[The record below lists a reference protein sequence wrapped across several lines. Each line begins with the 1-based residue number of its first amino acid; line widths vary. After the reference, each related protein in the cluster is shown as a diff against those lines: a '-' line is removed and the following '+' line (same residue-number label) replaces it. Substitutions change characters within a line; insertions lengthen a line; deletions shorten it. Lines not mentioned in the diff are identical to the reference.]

1 MTQSLKG
8 EGRVGV
14 RFMAKK
20 EDHSSRESEAGS
32 NPPSENTQVKIRW
45 DSSNMRSAYANVFNV
60 TAIREEIVLLLGE
73 SEWLDK
79 DERTVRLT
87 NRILLNP
94 FTAKRLLIL
103 LQNAVQKHELKYG
116 PLESESPS
124 PTGLLKTDSQITQ
137 SPNSGI
143 QRTEQTAD
151 FLIQLVKE
159 LNVMYDFERSF
170 KMSQQKMLW
179 HRFLMV
185 IDKNDIRGNPHQRI
199 LSICERMGMPED
211 FFGMFK
217 ENLSQANPVDF
228 GFEADEGSC
237 IYKAYLDFLPQL
249 RRGGDIKLNQT
260 KPHIM
265 FLGFKWDVLDPTKKA
280 LTKYTWYPSLSF
292 EEILEKLSDIYHSDK
307 GRKSNDLAE
316 EFLGI
321 ISSRTTHDKVYYLDV
336 SEEHGQRRS
345 YDINAYSAN
354 LQLKELYPLMT
365 KIWQY
370 FSIPAEEFSD
380 LYRQME
386 TKIFGHFSGGMDR
399 EGNDF
404 LTVYFGLEPVGYRK

>member
-1 MTQSLKG
+1 
-8 EGRVGV
+8 
-14 RFMAKK
+14 MANK
-20 EDHSSRESEAGS
+20 EDHSSEGTGMGS
-32 NPPSENTQVKIRW
+32 NPTPENTQVKIRW
-45 DSSNMRSAYANVFNV
+45 DSSDSRSAYANVFNV
-60 TAIREEIVLLLGE
+60 TAVREEIVLLFGE
-73 SEWLDK
+73 SQPLDK
-79 DERTVRLT
+79 DEREVRLT

-103 LQNAVQKHELKYG
+103 LESTIQKHESKYG

-124 PTGLLKTDSQITQ
+124 PTSLLKASPQGRESLDSGMQK
-137 SPNSGI
+137 
-143 QRTEQTAD
+143 TERMAD
-151 FLIQLVKE
+151 FLIQLIQE

-179 HRFLMV
+179 HRFLLTV
-185 IDKNDIRGNPHQRI
+185 DKNDIRPKPHERI

-211 FFGMFK
+211 FLRMFK
-217 ENLSQANPVDF
+217 ENLSQANPIDF
-228 GFEADEGSC
+228 GFEADDRSYV
-237 IYKAYLDFLPQL
+237 YKAYLDFLPQL
-249 RRGGDIKLNQT
+249 RRGGDIKLDQT

-265 FLGFKWDVLDPTKKA
+265 FLGFKWDVLDPAKKA
-280 LTKYTWYPSLSF
+280 LTKYTWYPSRSF
-292 EEILEKLSDIYHSDK
+292 EEILGRLSDIYDNDK
-307 GRKSNDLAE
+307 CRKSIELAE

-336 SEEHGQRRS
+336 AEEQSQRRS
-345 YDINAYSAN
+345 FDINAYSAN
-354 LQLKELYPLMT
+354 LQLKELYPLMM

-370 FSIPAEEFSD
+370 FSIPAQEFSD

-404 LTVYFGLEPVGYRK
+404 LTIYFGLEPIRNTQ

>member
-1 MTQSLKG
+1 MGKKQDI
-8 EGRVGV
+8 GRDVPGVGV
-14 RFMAKK
+14 
-20 EDHSSRESEAGS
+20 
-32 NPPSENTQVKIRW
+32 NPTSENTQVKIRW

-103 LQNAVQKHELKYG
+103 LQNAVQKHESKFGL
-116 PLESESPS
+116 LESEFPA
-124 PTGLLKTDSQITQ
+124 PTGLLKADSTPSMEEIK
-137 SPNSGI
+137 
-143 QRTEQTAD
+143 RRAD
-151 FLIQLVKE
+151 FLIGLIKE

-170 KMSQQKMLW
+170 KMSQRKMLW
-179 HRFLMV
+179 HRFLV
-185 IDKNDIRGNPHQRI
+185 VVDKNDIRGTSHERV

-292 EEILEKLSDIYHSDK
+292 EEIVEKLSDIYHSDK